1 MPEARWIVPDWPA
14 PAHVRA
20 AATTR
25 LGGISRPPFDGLN
38 LADHVGDAPD
48 AVRENRR
55 RLRQALELP
64 SEPCW
69 LRQQH
74 GTSVHDA
81 ATGPADADASF
92 ALQRGIVCA
101 VQTADCLPV
110 LLCSRRG
117 DWVAAV
123 HAGWRGLAGNILQAA
138 VDAYPGEP
146 AELMAWLGPCISAKH
161 YEVDEPVRALLDEKL
176 AAAALREG
184 CRPGHWQM
192 DLPAGAAW
200 CLARAGVVAHFGCGL
215 CTYEDAQRFF
225 SHRRDPRSGR
235 MAALVWMA

>member
-1 MPEARWIVPDWPA
+1 MPEVRWIVPDWPA
-14 PAHVRA
+14 PAHVQA

-25 LGGISRPPFDGLN
+25 LGGVSRPPCEGLN
-38 LADHVGDAPD
+38 LADHVGDAPA
-48 AVRENRR
+48 AVQANRC
-55 RLRQALELP
+55 RLRQALDLP

-74 GTSVHDA
+74 GAFVHDA
-81 ATGPADADASF
+81 AAGPADADASF
-92 ALQRGIVCA
+92 ASQTGIVCV

-110 LLCSRRG
+110 LLCSRSG

-123 HAGWRGLAGNILQAA
+123 HAGWRGLARNILQAA

-161 YEVDEPVRALLDEKL
+161 YEVDAPVRALLGRGL
-176 AAAALREG
+176 AGAALHEG
-184 CRPGHWQM
+184 RRRGHWQM

-200 CLARAGVVAHFGCGL
+200 CLAQAGVATCFGCGL
-215 CTYEDAQRFF
+215 CTYENARQFF
-225 SHRRDPRSGR
+225 SHRREPQSGR
-235 MAALVWMA
+235 MAALIWMA

>member
-1 MPEARWIVPDWPA
+1 MTELCWVVPDWPA
-14 PAHVRA
+14 PARVQA

-25 LGGISRPPFDGLN
+25 LGGVSLPPCEGLN
-38 LADHVGDAPD
+38 LADHVGDAPV
-48 AVRENRR
+48 AVQENRR

-74 GTSVHDA
+74 GSSVRDA
-81 ATGPADADASF
+81 AAGPADADASF
-92 ALQRGIVCA
+92 ASQAGAVCA

-123 HAGWRGLAGNILQAA
+123 HAGWRGLARNVLQAA

-146 AELMAWLGPCISAKH
+146 TELMAWLGPCISVPH
-161 YEVDEPVRALLDEKL
+161 YEVDESVRASLGGEL

-184 CRPGHWQM
+184 RRPGHWQM
-192 DLPAGAAW
+192 DLPAGAVW
-200 CLARAGVVAHFGCGL
+200 RLAQAGVADCYGCGL
-215 CTYEDAQRFF
+215 CTYEDGRRFF
-225 SHRRDPRSGR
+225 SHRREPRSGR
-235 MAALVWMA
+235 MAALIWMA